1 MSDKYIWANSKQI
14 YLETMFVQN
23 RYKYVNLETFIWYL
37 FWLYYLC
44 RFLFCK
50 SWSTS
55 MMRCMSINNQ
65 SFANINIQFRFNFGF
80 HNFQTMCCTYES
92 WMHFLFLGNVF
103 QFSENVFLV
112 SGNVFHWHLRS
123 LGALIDRGANV
134 RCISSD
140 WLREDK
146 PQRFYNYQLSG
157 EKLRAGPL

>member
-1 MSDKYIWANSKQI
+1 M
-14 YLETMFVQN
+14 
-23 RYKYVNLETFIWYL
+23 
-37 FWLYYLC
+37 C

-65 SFANINIQFRFNFGF
+65 SIANINIQFRFNFGF

-146 PQRFYNYQLSG
+146 PQRFYNYQLSRRSCEQVPCKPFYIG
-157 EKLRAGPL
+157 SIIGKDLNGFSVIFVMISVCRKSY